1 MEMRK
6 YVARIV
12 AGEVKSRSRRG
23 WLRMTESSLSRLSL
37 VLNCGCTGRARA
49 VFFKIS
55 STCHRQTWNLQA
67 LGQAG
72 VTDEQTYYV
81 Y

>member
-1 MEMRK
+1 MRK
-6 YVARIV
+6 HVARIV
-12 AGEVKSRSRRG
+12 AGEVKSRQRRG
-23 WLRMTESSLSRLSL
+23 YLRMTESCLSHLSL
-37 VLNCGCTGRARA
+37 VLNCDCTGKACA

-55 STCHRQTWNLQA
+55 SACHGQTWNLQT

-72 VTDEQTYYV
+72 VTDEKTHYV